1 MLYQILKNNLTDK
14 RRKQAQQHDLATI
27 IYVSII
33 AMLCGAVDMKQISIW
48 MKKNMK
54 RKEIKKLLGVD
65 FVKPPSK
72 STVSLIF
79 KELNADELEKV
90 FRGWTKLQLKD
101 KVKLTHIATDGKVM
115 RGSSHKDKKA
125 IEVLSLLLA
134 DIGIVIAHKQ
144 IANKS
149 NEIPAFQ
156 EMLKEL
162 DDSYIFTFDA
172 MHTQKKL

>member
-1 MLYQILKNNLTDK
+1 MLYQILKENLTDK
-14 RRKQAQQHDLATI
+14 RRKQAQQHDLATV

-48 MKKNMK
+48 MKKNIK
-54 RKEIKKLLGVD
+54 RKEIKKLLDVN
-65 FVKPPSK
+65 FIKAPSK

-79 KELNADELEKV
+79 KELNSDELEIV
-90 FRGWTKLQLKD
+90 FRQWVDLQLKG
-101 KVKLTHIATDGKVM
+101 KAKLTHIATDGKVM

-125 IEVLSLLLA
+125 VEVLSLLLA
-134 DIGIVIAHKQ
+134 DTGVVIAHKQ
-144 IANKS
+144 IAKKS

-156 EMLKEL
+156 EILKEL

-172 MHTQKKL
+172 IHTQKKL

>member
-14 RRKQAQQHDLATI
+14 RRKQAQQHNLATV

-33 AMLCGAVDMKQISIW
+33 AMLCGATDMKQISIW

-65 FVKPPSK
+65 FIKPPSK

-79 KELNADELEKV
+79 KELNADELEKA
-90 FRGWTKLQLKD
+90 FRQWTQLQLKD

-125 IEVLSLLLA
+125 VEVLSLLLA
-134 DIGIVIAHKQ
+134 DIGVIIKHKQ
-144 IANKS
+144 IADKS

>member
-65 FVKPPSK
+65 FIKPPSK

-79 KELNADELEKV
+79 V
-90 FRGWTKLQLKD
+90 TFQHSTKL
-101 KVKLTHIATDGKVM
+101 
-115 RGSSHKDKKA
+115 
-125 IEVLSLLLA
+125 
-134 DIGIVIAHKQ
+134 GI
-144 IANKS
+144 
-149 NEIPAFQ
+149 
-156 EMLKEL
+156 
-162 DDSYIFTFDA
+162 
-172 MHTQKKL
+172 